1 MRTYKLI
8 IAYDGTSYVGWQRQ
22 ATGVSIQGLLED
34 ALARVDGRPVSVVG
48 AGRTDAGVHALGQVA
63 RAVLTAG
70 HEPAVV
76 QRALNATLPADIR
89 IVRVDD
95 VPPTFHPRFDARS
108 KRYQYWIWEARVLP
122 PTLRSWCWH
131 IPRRIDADA
140 MNAAARLLEGRHDC
154 AAFRSTG
161 NDVHTT
167 VRSIIRASVWTLDAA
182 SATPGHALAARLMP
196 AEGRFVVFDVEA
208 DGFLRH
214 MVRAL
219 TGTLVEIGDG
229 RRPVESMR
237 TLLDGASRS
246 QAGATAPAHGL
257 VMVGVTYG
265 DWGLGVGDWGKTGDV
280 PNP

>member
-22 ATGVSIQGLLED
+22 AIGVSIQGLIED
-34 ALARVDGRPVSVVG
+34 ALARLDGHPVSIVG

-108 KRYQYWIWEARVLP
+108 KRYQYWIWESPVLP
-122 PTLRSWCWH
+122 PALRSWCWH
-131 IPRRIDADA
+131 IGRRLDTDA
-140 MNAAARLLEGRHDC
+140 MNIAARVLEGRHDC
-154 AAFRSTG
+154 VAFRSTG
-161 NDVHTT
+161 DDVHTT
-167 VRSIIRASVWTLDAA
+167 VRTIIRAQVWTLDAA
-182 SATPGHALAARLMP
+182 SAPDRDALAARLMP

-229 RRPVESMR
+229 RRPAESMR
-237 TLLDGASRS
+237 TLLDGVPRS

-257 VMVGVTYG
+257 VMVGVRYG
-265 DWGLGVGDWGKTGDV
+265 D
-280 PNP
+280 

>member
-1 MRTYKLI
+1 MRTYKLT
-8 IAYDGTSYVGWQRQ
+8 IAYDGTNYVGWQRQ
-22 ATGVSIQGLLED
+22 AAGASVQGLIED
-34 ALARVDGRPVSVVG
+34 ALARLDGRPVTVVA

-63 RAVLTAG
+63 RAVLTAR
-70 HEPAVV
+70 HDPDVV

-89 IVRVDD
+89 VIRVDE
-95 VPPTFHPRFDARS
+95 VPEAFHPRFDARS
-108 KRYQYWIWEARVLP
+108 KRYQYWIWEAPVLP

-131 IPRRIDADA
+131 IPRRLHAEA
-140 MNAAARLLEGRHDC
+140 MDAAARDLEGRHDC
-154 AAFRSTG
+154 AAFRSIG
-161 NDVHTT
+161 NDVQTT
-167 VRSIIRASVWTLDAA
+167 MRTIVRALVWTLDAGTA
-182 SATPGHALAARLMP
+182 RSDGALAARLMP

-237 TLLDGASRS
+237 TLLNGGSRS

-257 VMVGVTYG
+257 VMVQVNYG
-265 DWGLGVGDWGKTGDV
+265 D
-280 PNP
+280 

>member
-1 MRTYKLI
+1 MRTYKLT

-22 ATGVSIQGLLED
+22 AAGVSIQGLIED
-34 ALARVDGRPVSVVG
+34 ALARLDGRPVTVVG

-63 RAVLTAG
+63 RAVLGAG
-70 HEPAVV
+70 HDPAVV
-76 QRALNATLPADIR
+76 QRALNATLPGD
-89 IVRVDD
+89 VRVIRVDEA
-95 VPPTFHPRFDARS
+95 PAAFHPRFDARS
-108 KRYQYWIWEARVLP
+108 KRYQYWIWEAPVLP

-131 IPRRIDADA
+131 IPRRLHTEA
-140 MNAAARLLEGRHDC
+140 MDAAARDLEGRHDY

-167 VRSIIRASVWTLDAA
+167 VRTIAHARVWTLDAG
-182 SATPGHALAARLMP
+182 SMSSDGALAARLMP
-196 AEGRFVVFDVEA
+196 TDGRFVVFDVEA

-219 TGTLVEIGDG
+219 AGTLVEIGDG

-237 TLLDGASRS
+237 ALLDGASRS

-265 DWGLGVGDWGKTGDV
+265 G
-280 PNP
+280 